1 MLRSVIKS
9 IITGKVIH
17 QQTAIIYKL
26 LDINTPPFCR
36 YKPEPVLESANI
48 ILYWDRSIMTD
59 KTVDFSRS
67 DVVFVDGEN
76 KTALVTDI
84 AVPWTHNL
92 SYTEAEEFAEHEN
105 LALEI

>member
-1 MLRSVIKS
+1 
-9 IITGKVIH
+9 
-17 QQTAIIYKL
+17 
-26 LDINTPPFCR
+26 
-36 YKPEPVLESANI
+36 
-48 ILYWDRSIMTD
+48 MTD